1 MTFVTWDFSTFC
13 SACNLNYGTD
23 LSVLGD
29 AEKVYSFRCLNNAID
44 KVMMDDFK
52 AFMTA
57 LVTSL
62 AAHILVMYSIV
73 MDRKVPESVIK
84 LGFSRPANVWHL
96 LAHVAL
102 FLDLAFEI
110 ADVVFITDLIW
121 GDRDGGD
128 EEGAG
133 VDSSYIFSATDGYTS
148 CEAKEVKEIT
158 AMVDLIRNATAYLL
172 WERIIFSFF
181 VVVCYHMG
189 NNSSLKPSASE
200 LRRLQ
205 AGSPLPKKEKDEEG
219 FAMI

>member
-1 MTFVTWDFSTFC
+1 MLLFVFFYQESKSDF
-13 SACNLNYGTD
+13 
-23 LSVLGD
+23 
-29 AEKVYSFRCLNNAID
+29 
-44 KVMMDDFK
+44 
-52 AFMTA
+52 
-57 LVTSL
+57 
-62 AAHILVMYSIV
+62 
-73 MDRKVPESVIK
+73 
-84 LGFSRPANVWHL
+84 
-96 LAHVAL
+96 

-158 AMVDLIRNATAYLL
+158 AMVDIIRDATEFIL
-172 WERIIFSFF
+172 WERIVFSFF

-189 NNSSLKPSASE
+189 NNSSMKPSASE

-205 AGSPLPKKEKDEEG
+205 AGSPLPKKEKDEEEKVEKSSSSSSG
-219 FAMI
+219 KKPAPPPPKKKPAPGAPEVGAARLHRLGLVGEHDDAQEQA